1 MPSAITLNAMTVSS
15 DVAHDVPSPTRPP
28 LHVIVVDDHPI
39 YRQGIVRALRV
50 AGEIVDAEEGN
61 GTIALSRIREVEPDV
76 ALVDVR
82 MPGLDGIDIIAAL
95 ARHGPD
101 VPVVLLSAF
110 GDEPLIRAGFE
121 AGAAAYLT
129 KDADREF
136 ILRAVRAAAGAER
149 SPRALSG
156 AGRDLIASPRYTWVP
171 RLTGME
177 YRLLTLAYED
187 LDKIAMGEQLGLDE
201 GQVRRVAGSAIGK
214 LGADTLADALQIAE
228 RAAILVRI
236 RPATGA

>member
-1 MPSAITLNAMTVSS
+1 MQPVDTHT
-15 DVAHDVPSPTRPP
+15 P

-50 AGEIVDAEEGN
+50 AGELVDAEEGN
-61 GTIALSRIREVEPDV
+61 GTTALARIREIEPDV

-82 MPGLDGIDIIAAL
+82 MPGLDGIDLIAAL

-110 GDEPLIRAGFE
+110 GEEQLIRAGLE

-129 KDADREF
+129 KDADRAL

-156 AGRDLIASPRYTWVP
+156 AGRDLVASPRHTWVP
-171 RLTGME
+171 RLTGKE
-177 YRLLTLAYED
+177 YRLLTLAYEG
-187 LDKIAMGEQLGLDE
+187 LDKTAMGAHLGLDE
-201 GQVRRVAGSAIGK
+201 GEVRRVLDSAISK
-214 LGADTLADALQIAE
+214 LDADTLADALEIAE

-236 RPATGA
+236 RPATEA

>member
-1 MPSAITLNAMTVSS
+1 MTVSL
-15 DVAHDVPSPTRPP
+15 DAAHGPPSPARAP

-39 YRQGIVRALRV
+39 YRQGIVRALRI
-50 AGEIVDAEEGN
+50 AGELVDAEEGN
-61 GTIALSRIREVEPDV
+61 GTTALTRIRQLEPDV

-110 GDEPLIRAGFE
+110 GDEPLIRAGLE

-156 AGRDLIASPRYTWVP
+156 AGRDLVASPRHTWVP
-171 RLTGME
+171 RLTGLE
-177 YRLLTLAYED
+177 YRLLTLSYD
-187 LDKIAMGEQLGLDE
+187 GLDKVAMAEQLGLDE
-201 GQVRRVAGSAIGK
+201 GQVRRVLESAIGK
-214 LGADTLADALQIAE
+214 LGADTLADALEIAE
-228 RAAILVRI
+228 RAAILVRT
-236 RPATGA
+236 RPASGA